1 MAQKKTSKK
10 KKTSSKGREIKSMPI
25 VAKNK
30 PQSKKKESGIGRD
43 IAILVCIAIAFILF
57 FGDLNIGG
65 NIGAA
70 LGSYQFGLFGILA
83 YVFPFVFLFVA
94 IYLIIKFKEQP
105 WLSVGKML
113 LVIIIFIALCGIAE
127 LICGKGADGSL
138 SLKNYYDVGRKG
150 INGGMVGGALF
161 ELLYPSIGRLA
172 SYAILVVMTIICF
185 VLTTGKSFFAP
196 LKSGS
201 EAVKDRVNSRNE
213 FSRERDELREAKR
226 ELKREKKR
234 AAYEKKLAKAQA
246 EADSYKTGRLAQRV
260 SGVSMSE
267 TGIPAE
273 AAAPTAQGPAGQ
285 ADVPETP
292 TIGPE
297 AVAAGEARAKAA
309 AAAFAGSL
317 GLQIHRTPADAA
329 MLDENGEMNLSGIN
343 FTGQISGDKQESPAR
358 PRVRGVEQVTIE
370 QPYQPKEPEA
380 YVQQAEPVQP
390 AEAFENTQRQF
401 IMAPHDERTISEIES
416 EDIPFEEDITEP
428 VDISGFDSAA
438 LDEASPEEALSMIK
452 SKNTF
457 TETQR
462 KPSSPRP
469 ERKPQVSSKPA
480 STESIFGEHKTDP
493 SASSG
498 AVFSDPSTAP
508 KVVRPKKIKT
518 YRMPPVSLLTKGAG
532 KVVVGNGEL
541 RNTAEILE
549 NTLRTFGVGAQVT
562 DISCGPTVTRYELH
576 PDQGIKVSRIVAL
589 TDDIKLALAAS
600 EIRIEAPIPGKA
612 AVGIEVPNSQNATVY
627 FREMIESEE
636 FKKSKSKLAF
646 GIGRDIAGKVIIGD
660 IAKMPH
666 LLIAGSTGSG
676 KSVCINTLILSI
688 LYHATPDEVKFI
700 MIDPKMV
707 ELKPYNSIPHMMV
720 PVVTDP
726 KKAAGALNWAV
737 AEMADRYQRFADM
750 NVRDIASYN
759 ERVEEILGSWE
770 SDNHEEDELR
780 PEKMSQIVII
790 VDELADLMMTSPRE
804 VEDAVCRLAQLA
816 RAAGIHLVLATQ
828 RPSAN
833 VITGLIKA
841 NVPSRISFAV
851 SSGIDSRII
860 IDMTGA
866 EKLLGKG
873 DMLYAPLGIPKPI
886 RVQGSF
892 ASDEDRDAVIDYWS
906 NLRDE
911 TNDAKGKE
919 ILQKMAQASAAG
931 SESSAG
937 ASGAS
942 GYDELFESCGRY
954 IIEAEKAS
962 IGNLQRKFQIGFN
975 RAARIMD
982 QLAEAGVV
990 GPEAGTKAR
999 EILMTI
1005 PEFEELLANLQ

>member
-1 MAQKKTSKK
+1 
-10 KKTSSKGREIKSMPI
+10 
-25 VAKNK
+25 
-30 PQSKKKESGIGRD
+30 
-43 IAILVCIAIAFILF
+43 
-57 FGDLNIGG
+57 
-65 NIGAA
+65 
-70 LGSYQFGLFGILA
+70 
-83 YVFPFVFLFVA
+83 
-94 IYLIIKFKEQP
+94 
-105 WLSVGKML
+105 
-113 LVIIIFIALCGIAE
+113 
-127 LICGKGADGSL
+127 
-138 SLKNYYDVGRKG
+138 
-150 INGGMVGGALF
+150 MVGGALF

-172 SYAILVVMTIICF
+172 SYAILVVVSIICF
-185 VLTTGKSFFAP
+185 VLATGKSFFAP

-213 FSRERDELREAKR
+213 FSKERDELREAKR

-260 SGVSMSE
+260 SGVSLSE

-273 AAAPTAQGPAGQ
+273 AAAPTAQGPAGVT
-285 ADVPETP
+285 DMPETP
-292 TIGPE
+292 TVGPE

-343 FTGQISGDKQESPAR
+343 FSGQTSGDKKEYEAR
-358 PRVRGVEQVTIE
+358 PRVRGVEQVTLE
-370 QPYQPKEPEA
+370 QPYQPEEPEIH
-380 YVQQAEPVQP
+380 EQP
-390 AEAFENTQRQF
+390 AAPINQPADSYDDSRSRV
-401 IMAPHDERTISEIES
+401 IMAPHDNRTISEIES

-428 VDISGFDSAA
+428 VDISGFDPAA

-452 SKNTF
+452 SKNSF
-457 TETQR
+457 AEPER
-462 KPSSPRP
+462 KTSPVKP
-469 ERKPQVSSKPA
+469 AERKPQSTSKPA
-480 STESIFGEHKTDP
+480 TSESIFGEHKTDP

-498 AVFSDPSTAP
+498 AVFSNPETAP

-518 YRMPPVSLLTKGAG
+518 YKMPPVSLLTKGAG

-576 PDQGIKVSRIVAL
+576 PNQGIKVSRIVAL

-750 NVRDIASYN
+750 NVRDIASFN
-759 ERVEEILGSWE
+759 EKVEEILGSWD
-770 SDNHEEDELR
+770 SDNHEEDEIR
-780 PEKMSQIVII
+780 PEKMPQIVII

-816 RAAGIHLVLATQ
+816 RAAGIHLVLETQ

-919 ILQKMAQASAAG
+919 IMQKMAQASAAG

-937 ASGAS
+937 ATGAS